1 LSGPLSNPFMFNSAA
16 DAGFYTHQI
25 ANSCRFN
32 KGDSPLLS
40 MTPGAAGN
48 KKIWAYSLWIKR
60 TGLGSDNLAILAQDD
75 NSGGGA
81 YSSMLQFGS
90 TNTFTVTTGTTIKL
104 ITNRLFRDPSA
115 WYHIVVAADTTQSTD
130 TNRWKIFINGVDQTG
145 ELATATYPAED
156 YEFTNFNDAPTY
168 IGRPGGSGYS
178 TYSNFMIAE
187 AAFVDGTACNAATFA
202 EEKNGVWI
210 PKDLSGLTWGDEGW
224 WLKFESSGDL
234 GNDSSGNNNDFTAAN
249 LATHDQMLD
258 SPTFSSTDGNG
269 GNFCTLN
276 PITDAEDMTLSE
288 GNLTWTTSTSNR
300 SINCNFKLPAGTGQ
314 KWYWEHRMISWA
326 GSESDDC
333 YLGINVIQPDW
344 DGTDRGGADSGNTY
358 GAQGYKNTLGTE
370 TTSYGDQIDTGDV
383 WGVAV
388 DLENNTIQFYKEGAA
403 QGAAWSISGTT
414 EWYPWIGSGGGSST
428 ASGTFNFGQ
437 NGTFNGTETAGGN
450 SDANGY
456 GNFFSSVPTGFKALC
471 AGNLPIADEIDP
483 AETDDDYPQKM
494 FTALAYSGGTTGH
507 VTGFQPDLV
516 WVKSRSTSQ
525 SNGLWDS
532 TRGTTKILI
541 SNEQNA
547 EATSSGLSA
556 FNTDGYD
563 MGTYYNQGANTYAS
577 WSWRAN
583 GGTTSSNDDG
593 TIDTVTQVDPSGC
606 FSIVTYTG
614 NGTAGEELG
623 HGLSVAPNMIMV
635 KNRSAVDS
643 WAVYH
648 SGMGNAAHLIL
659 DTTAAYTT
667 SSAYWDST
675 DPTSTVWT
683 TGNADAINQN
693 TKNYVAYCFA
703 NCEGYIKAGTY
714 VGNGDDD
721 GTFVYTGFRPAM
733 MILKEYDQIDDWLI
747 YDNERVGYNLD
758 SAGNA
763 VLYPNDTYA
772 EENQASRA
780 IDILSNGFK
789 LRTSNATG
797 NASSGNYIY
806 IAMAHNPFKYATAR

>member
-1 LSGPLSNPFMFNSAA
+1 MGVFQNHLMGAAAAAASAGGA
-16 DAGFYTHQI
+16 DFYDHQI
-25 ANSCRFN
+25 ENSCRFN

-48 KKIWAYSLWIKR
+48 KKIWAYSFWIKR

-483 AETDDDYPQKM
+483 AQTDDDYPQKL
-494 FTALAYSGGTTGH
+494 FTALTYSGDDGGSQT
-507 VTGFQPDLV
+507 TGFQPDLV
-516 WVKSRSTSQ
+516 WVKRRDGDQ

-532 TRGTTKILI
+532 SRGTTKVLN
-541 SNEQNA
+541 SDSDSA
-547 EATSSGLSA
+547 EGTSSGLTS
-556 FNTDGYD
+556 FDSTGYT
-563 MGTYYNQGANTYAS
+563 MGEYYNQSGNTYVS
-577 WSWRAN
+577 WSWKEGADYGFDIVAYSGSLSSSGVAN
-583 GGTTSSNDDG
+583 ISHSLGAIPEFIVQGSRSNATGFAVRHQGLTDGNYVMSNNSSMSGSSGTGWGTSAQGSKSGNGDMSVLGTSSTFTSNY
-593 TIDTVTQVDPSGC
+593 TSALNVSGYTHIAWLWKSIEG
-606 FSIVTYTG
+606 FSKFG
-614 NGTAGEELG
+614 NYE
-623 HGLSVAPNMIMV
+623 
-635 KNRSAVDS
+635 
-643 WAVYH
+643 
-648 SGMGNAAHLIL
+648 GN
-659 DTTAAYTT
+659 
-667 SSAYWDST
+667 
-675 DPTSTVWT
+675 
-683 TGNADAINQN
+683 GNAD
-693 TKNYVAYCFA
+693 
-703 NCEGYIKAGTY
+703 GP
-714 VGNGDDD
+714 
-721 GTFVYTGFRPAM
+721 FVYTGFRPALVINKRIDGNGSYLM
-733 MILKEYDQIDDWLI
+733 HDDARNPHNVTDLILVANDAGAEFSGANDKIDML
-747 YDNERVGYNLD
+747 
-758 SAGNA
+758 A
-763 VLYPNDTYA
+763 
-772 EENQASRA
+772 
-780 IDILSNGFK
+780 NGFK
-789 LRTSNATG
+789 IRSSNAG
-797 NASSGNYIY
+797 INGSGNDYVY
-806 IAMAHNPFKYATAR
+806 MAWAHNPFKYATAR